1 MTDQLPNRTV
11 RALVW
16 LNTFRLLAVGLWLGA
31 AIFFSFSL
39 APSAFAVLPSREL
52 AGAVVQRNLTVIN
65 LGGVFI
71 GVLVLLLGIPLRSI
85 ANRVLWWVEAAML
98 ALLTAAAGIGHWVI
112 AARLR
117 GFRAQM
123 DRPIDLLPVTDPIRI
138 AFNQLHGYSVMVL
151 TTGLV
156 AALVAWLLI
165 TRQTRIASLRSS

>member
-1 MTDQLPNRTV
+1 MTSHAESKPGRT
-11 RALVW
+11 LVW
-16 LNTFRLLAVGLWLGA
+16 INTIRMLTVGLWLGA

-52 AGAVVQRNLTVIN
+52 AGAVVQRNLTVVN

-71 GVLVLLLGIPLRSI
+71 GVIALLLGI
-85 ANRVLWWVEAAML
+85 ANRTFARRFFWWIETAAL
-98 ALLTAAAGIGHWVI
+98 AVMTAAAAIGHWVI

-117 GFRAQM
+117 GMRAQM
-123 DRPIDLLPVTDPIRI
+123 DRPIDLLPVTDPIRV

-151 TTGLV
+151 TIGLI

-165 TRQTRIASLRSS
+165 ARQTRIASLRSG

>member
-1 MTDQLPNRTV
+1 MTVQAESRSS

-16 LNTFRLLAVGLWLGA
+16 INTIRLLAVGLWLGA

-65 LGGVFI
+65 LGGFLI
-71 GVLVLLLGIPLRSI
+71 GAVVLLLGIPLRPL
-85 ANRVLWWVEAAML
+85 AHKLLWWVEGIML
-98 ALLTAAAGIGHWVI
+98 GLMTVAAAVGHWII

-117 GFRAQM
+117 ELRAQM
-123 DRPIDLLPVTDPIRI
+123 DRPIDLLPVTDPIRV
-138 AFNQLHGYSVMVL
+138 AFNQLHGYSVVVL
-151 TTGLV
+151 TIGLI

-165 TRQTRIASLRSS
+165 ARQTRIASLRSG